1 MKYRSFQEKDFDD
14 IKLLCEKNNIDLPH
28 RNSFVIVAENN
39 NGQIVGFGS
48 IANLAFIEPLISD
61 NPVVAVN
68 LYNQLL
74 GVAMNQ
80 GIKELYCYCNEERE
94 EVFNKVGFEKF
105 QAEKLILRKE
115 L

>member
-1 MKYRSFQEKDFDD
+1 MKYRSFKEEDFND
-14 IKLLCEKNNIDLPH
+14 IKFLCDKNKIDLPH
-28 RNSFVIVAENN
+28 RNSFVIVAED
-39 NGQIVGFGS
+39 NGKIVGFGS

-80 GIKELYCYCNEERE
+80 GIKELYCYCDQERE
-94 EVFNKVGFEKF
+94 EVFNKVG
-105 QAEKLILRKE
+105 LDRKRHV
-115 L
+115 

>member
-1 MKYRSFQEKDFDD
+1 MKYRSFQEKDFED
-14 IKLLCEKNNIDLPH
+14 IKLLCEKNNIDLPY
-28 RNSFVIVAENN
+28 RNSFVIIAENE

-80 GIKELYCYCNEERE
+80 GIKEIFCYCNEKRE
-94 EVFNKVGFEKF
+94 ELYNKAGFEKS
-105 QAEKLILRKE
+105 QAEKILMRKE